1 MPSIIKNDQQMLALA
16 EIRAALDEVRVINT
30 ALKADLKGCKLTTSS
45 TRKFA
50 ITIDDKFKKKLAS
63 ILVAQKEKRAKEI
76 KAKAEKFAIALDD
89 DDLAILSSNDENG
102 APEEIVS
109 EPDAD
114 YEEASETDAEFI
126 DSIQDLDE
134 RESWS

>member
-16 EIRAALDEVRVINT
+16 EIRAALDEVRVINS

-45 TRKFA
+45 TRKYA
-50 ITIDDKFKKKLAS
+50 ITIDEKFKKKLAS
-63 ILVAQKEKRAKEI
+63 ILVAQKDKRAKEI

-89 DDLAILSSNDENG
+89 DDLAILSANDANG
-102 APEEIVS
+102 APEEIVN

-114 YEEASETDAEFI
+114 YEEDFEPDAEFV
-126 DSIQDLDE
+126 DSTPELDG